1 MTNTIQTVE
10 HFLEQLEATQ
20 QFIHDFP
27 LQYRQLK
34 NDLRDIQLEQTDVLH
49 AIELGKGKL
58 NASELIKLTIR
69 LQDIRIERRK
79 IKDML
84 EIMDSVKNQI
94 TSITKNVTQIDNA
107 VNITKNVCQKH
118 NARTYK
124 VRRLHDLKE
133 ILPNK
138 IV

>member
-1 MTNTIQTVE
+1 MTTTIQTIE
-10 HFLEQLEATQ
+10 QFKEQLEATQ
-20 QFIHDFP
+20 QFIHN
-27 LQYRQLK
+27 LSKQYTEW
-34 NDLRDIQLEQTDVLH
+34 NDKLRDIQLEQTDILH

-69 LQDIRIERRK
+69 LQDILLERRK

-84 EIMDSVKNQI
+84 EVIEGTKTQMAMF
-94 TSITKNVTQIDNA
+94 TKNTGQIDSA
-107 VNITKNVCQKH
+107 VNITNNVCQKH

-133 ILPNK
+133 VLPGK
-138 IV
+138 MV